1 MEFIK
6 KIKGLEVWDCTPKNA
21 LPLLTTY
28 KASTSIQVRDYR
40 SFNEGYFLL
49 KQIRYDLGSEEKRDI
64 AIKKAISYAEL

>member
-21 LPLLTTY
+21 LPTTY